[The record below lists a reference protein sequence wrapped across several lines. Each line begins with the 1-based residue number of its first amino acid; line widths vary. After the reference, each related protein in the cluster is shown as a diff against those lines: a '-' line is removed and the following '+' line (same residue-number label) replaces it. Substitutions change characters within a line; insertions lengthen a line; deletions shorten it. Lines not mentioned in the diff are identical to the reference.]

1 MRGAREAARED
12 EGVIQQ
18 PIHRRAAF
26 ADCHKVSFE
35 TSCQQQNPPRLD
47 ARAFLKPAGHLFL
60 SITAQHPEDADV
72 IQQHIHRWMGLNGK
86 TGLTRSQNRNHR
98 QVLTFVKSFS
108 PATKSEWLLQVLFNL
123 VAGETRSRNA
133 QLLVEALL
141 AENPL
146 NRVAANPLSNR

>member
-86 TGLTRSQNRNHR
+86 TGLTQP
-98 QVLTFVKSFS
+98 KPKS
-108 PATKSEWLLQVLFNL
+108 PAGFDFREKFWPTPKIGMPCTRQPITSSVQTFPQRRGGVIASLRLWRLQA
-123 VAGETRSRNA
+123 VAPRR
-133 QLLVEALL
+133 
-141 AENPL
+141 
-146 NRVAANPLSNR
+146 R